1 MTKFYEKKHKLAEEE
16 EDMAQTNLASN
27 CDVLEQEL
35 ILRLAK
41 FRAYIYDVVVVD
53 SDEEL
58 LRRALKYPTCQK
70 STAMLAAHF
79 LLLELFKLE
88 SNLKSNDWWITE
100 RGIVRV
106 QYIMPYIK
114 NLFLYDVEKCQL

>member
-1 MTKFYEKKHKLAEEE
+1 MTKFYEKKHKLAEAEA
-16 EDMAQTNLASN
+16 EDEVMAQTNLASN

-35 ILRLAK
+35 ILCLAK
-41 FRAYIYDVVVVD
+41 FRAFIYDVVIVD

-70 STAMLAAHF
+70 STATLAAHF

-88 SNLKSNDWWITE
+88 QNLKSNDWWITE
-100 RGIVRV
+100 RGIILILV
-106 QYIMPYIK
+106 
-114 NLFLYDVEKCQL
+114 